1 MSGKERRDRYLLVR
15 SGGRSYGVATQHVR
29 HVVRGLAYHPV
40 PGGQPH
46 LLGLAQYGGEPLA
59 VLDLDALLEN
69 GRPRSNY
76 RSTVVL
82 GRRGRRSRIMI
93 GLAVD
98 EARRVERLPEAI
110 EDPTSGP
117 FVTGTVVVDGE
128 PVQLL
133 DASVLLEDRKL
144 EGGVPNG

>member
-15 SGGRSYGVATQHVR
+15 SGGRSYGVSTRHVR
-29 HVVRGLAYHPV
+29 HVVRGLPYHPV

-59 VLDLDALLEN
+59 VLDIDALLQHA
-69 GRPRSNY
+69 RPRSSY

-98 EARRVERLPEAI
+98 EARRVERLPGAI
-110 EDPTSGP
+110 EATAGGP
-117 FVTGTVVVDGE
+117 YVSGTVDVDGE
-128 PVQLL
+128 PVQIL
-133 DASVLLEDRKL
+133 DASVLLEDRNPDDRGK
-144 EGGVPNG
+144 NG